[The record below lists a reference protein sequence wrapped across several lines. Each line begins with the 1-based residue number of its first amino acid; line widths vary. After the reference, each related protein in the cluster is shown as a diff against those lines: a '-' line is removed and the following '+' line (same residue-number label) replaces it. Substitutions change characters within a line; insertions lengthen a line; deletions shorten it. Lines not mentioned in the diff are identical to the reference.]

1 MRMSGIHIRLGFPKW
16 DLVTVPQELQ
26 ILQKQGAEGPSPG
39 GKGDEESLS
48 LQKER

>member
-1 MRMSGIHIRLGFPKW
+1 MSGIHIRLGFPKW

-39 GKGDEESLS
+39 EKGDEESLS